1 MNNNR
6 RNTGN
11 KKFNHKGGN
20 GCKNKPNS
28 RQVKEREMENSDYES
43 TTKSTN
49 DVNWYFASQEMF
61 NQASR
66 LSFQNFLGRPIIDG
80 IKVPTLGTIY
90 TNPSV
95 GVSIKYDNTG
105 YATRSGLNL
114 AAQRLYTKLNIFSG
128 RASNYAPQDVAIMI
142 GAMAELISMF
152 EYVRRA
158 FGVVL
163 FYNERNRDI
172 PTRLLQGMGI
182 DAADFYDNQANY
194 RKKFNKLVQSID
206 QLPLIMNITYMQKA
220 MFMYQRVYTDSESL
234 MAQMYMFAPASTWIL
249 DETMNEHGS
258 VLKTIPV
265 CIPTTGPGN
274 VIVDTMANRLKML
287 NQMVDALLNSSSLN
301 TVYADIYNL
310 ANKSSEVQLFKM
322 DLLSDDYSVE
332 PVFDKMI
339 LNQIHNCDIMGVP
352 TYPRAASS
360 TKYLQRTPFNDVCCN
375 PDDNMIVYNPAMMD
389 KSNLY
394 ANPATARGYKL
405 IDLHTSNPTDEEVA
419 ESTRLSGF
427 YYPGT
432 PASDLKDANNNQLRL
447 AYTLGDHYIA
457 EIVIT
462 GNSTVTNPDANV
474 ILYSNNT
481 YWGSYSGEVDPVT
494 CAQATQTFDMFP
506 IFYDYDIATDQI
518 TAIRGSVDFNT
529 RIDREW
535 LDGVNDIVMLD
546 MFTLR
551 SK

>member
-6 RNTGN
+6 KTVNSKKSSN
-11 KKFNHKGGN
+11 KGS
-20 GCKNKPNS
+20 KPNY
-28 RQVKEREMENSDYES
+28 RGNRKPKDKERDLETRDYEA
-43 TTKSTN
+43 TEQSTN

-66 LSFQNFLGRPIIDG
+66 LSFQNFLGRPIIDSV
-80 IKVPTLGTIY
+80 KVPTVATMY

-95 GVSIKYDNTG
+95 GVSVKYDNTG

-128 RASNYAPQDVAIMI
+128 RASNYAPQDVAIML

-152 EYVRRA
+152 EYARRA
-158 FGVVL
+158 FGIVL

-172 PTRLLQGMGI
+172 PTRLLTAMGI

-220 MFMYQRVYTDSESL
+220 MFMYQRIYTDSESL

-258 VLKTIPV
+258 VLKTMPV
-265 CIPTTGPGN
+265 CMAIDGSGPVN
-274 VIVDTMANRLKML
+274 VDTMANRLKL
-287 NQMVDALLNSSSLN
+287 INQMVDALLNSSSLN

-310 ANKSSEVQLFKM
+310 ANKSSEVKLFKM
-322 DLLSDDYSVE
+322 DLLADNYSVE
-332 PVFDKMI
+332 PVYDKMI
-339 LNQIHNCDIMGVP
+339 LNQIHNSDIMGVP
-352 TYPRAASS
+352 TYPRGAASV
-360 TKYLQRTPFNDVCCN
+360 KYVQRTPFNDVYCN
-375 PDDNMIVYNPAMMD
+375 PDVNMIVYNPAMID

-394 ANPATARGYKL
+394 VYPATNRGYKL

-419 ESTRLSGF
+419 ESTRLAGF
-427 YYPGT
+427 FYPGT
-432 PASDLKDANNNQLRL
+432 PAADLKDANNNQLRL
-447 AYTLGDHYIA
+447 AYTLGDHYVT
-457 EIVIT
+457 EIIIS
-462 GNSTVTNPDANV
+462 GNSTVDDPEEDV
-474 ILYSNNT
+474 IVYSNNT
-481 YWGSYSGEVDPVT
+481 YWGIYQSTTSAITGT
-494 CAQATQTFDMFP
+494 QATSVFEMFP
-506 IFYDYDIATDQI
+506 LFYEYDIANNVVN
-518 TAIRGSVDFNT
+518 AIRGEVDFNT

-535 LDGVNDIVMLD
+535 LDGINDIVMLD

-551 SK
+551 NK